1 MENLKSA
8 RSSLGYSQ
16 QKLASL
22 IGVSRST
29 VAMWETGAS
38 QPDNDSIIR
47 LSRLLNVSTDYLLGT
62 SGAPSRPASSGV
74 QIPVL
79 GDVRAGLPIEAVENI
94 IDYEEIS
101 PEMARSGEYFALRVV
116 GDSMEPRICEGD
128 VVIVRKQ
135 PDLESGEVGIVLVNG
150 DSATVKKVVKHDDGI
165 SLIAYNATCYPPHF
179 YTKKEITTLP
189 VTIVGKVVELRAKF

>member
-1 MENLKSA
+1 MSIREL
-8 RSSLGYSQ
+8 R
-16 QKLASL
+16 LASGISQKDL
-22 IGVSRST
+22 AKKLHIAPNSLSQYENGNRRIDSELAKRIADYFGVSLDT
-29 VAMWETGAS
+29 
-38 QPDNDSIIR
+38 IY
-47 LSRLLNVSTDYLLGT
+47 DYEP
-62 SGAPSRPASSGV
+62 SSRPSSKGV
-74 QIPVL
+74 KIPVL

-101 PEMARSGEYFALRVV
+101 TEMARSGEYFALRVV

-150 DSATVKKVVKHDDGI
+150 DSATVKKVVKHEDGI
-165 SLIAYNATCYPPHF
+165 SLIAYNAASYPPHF

-189 VTIVGKVVELRAKF
+189 VTIIVKVVELRAKF

>member
-8 RSSLGYSQ
+8 RSALGYSQ

-22 IGVSRST
+22 MGVSRST

-47 LSRLLNVSTDYLLGT
+47 LSRLLDVSTDYLLGT
-62 SGAPSRPASSGV
+62 SSAPSRPASSGV

-101 PEMARSGEYFALRVV
+101 AELARSGEFFALRIV
-116 GDSMEPRICEGD
+116 GDSMEPRIREGD

-150 DSATVKKVVKHDDGI
+150 DSATVKKVVKHEDGI
-165 SLIAYNATCYPPHF
+165 SLIAYNAAVYPPHF

-189 VTIVGKVVELRAKF
+189 VTIIGKVVELRAKF